1 MHTFVRLNPDREY
14 MEYYLSSEY
23 IETNYDFIDNPANI
37 EIDSINQNMLEQNI
51 NSIHLITAS
60 ILEMADRVYLNN
72 WVENLSSITVTYLD

>member
-23 IETNYDFIDNPANI
+23 IETNYDFTDNPANI